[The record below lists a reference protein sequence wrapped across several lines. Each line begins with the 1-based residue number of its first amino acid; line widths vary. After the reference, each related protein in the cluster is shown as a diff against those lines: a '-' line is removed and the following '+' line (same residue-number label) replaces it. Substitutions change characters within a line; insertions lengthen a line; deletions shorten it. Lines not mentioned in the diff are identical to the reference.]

1 MTPDCRITV
10 SLMEEIYSDVPPHG
24 ASCQVRARVGETDPT
39 DEEPTMRKWLPLIAV
54 CLGTFMLLVD
64 VTIITVALP
73 DMASDLSATFSSL
86 QWVVDIYAL
95 TLAALVMGMGAVADL
110 RGRRLVYVTGLVV
123 FAAASCVSGLAG
135 STAVLIAARGAQGA
149 GGAAM
154 YATTIALLNSS
165 YQGRDRGTA
174 FGIWGAVSGAAAAAG
189 PILGGL
195 LTESASWRW
204 IFFVNLPVCA
214 AAIIMSLRAF
224 PAGRQASVTAG
235 PGAGAGAP
243 RPAGRLDVPGL
254 VTFTLGAA
262 AITYGLIRAASDGW
276 SSGLVAGMLAG
287 GLGAFGAFILIERRS
302 STPLL
307 DLALLRRPAFSGI
320 LLGALL
326 LNAAAFAYLVYSS
339 LWLQTALGLS
349 PIRAGLEGSAPL
361 SLAAFV
367 VSALIGRFLHAS
379 RPRLIIGGGLL
390 LVGAGAFLQARL
402 GATAGATTLL
412 PGLIVAGTGVGLATP
427 VLVSN
432 AMSAVPLRSGGM
444 AAGAVNTARQ
454 LGITFGVAIIGS
466 VFSARLASQLGPAHA
481 RLAAAVSGGQARE
494 VLAHTPAAQRGG
506 LDLLIRAASASG
518 LDAALQLAGALGLA
532 GAVIVIVM
540 LRRPAAPEAPVPGPL
555 PSAVPSTEPS
565 AVATK

>member
-1 MTPDCRITV
+1 
-10 SLMEEIYSDVPPHG
+10 
-24 ASCQVRARVGETDPT
+24 
-39 DEEPTMRKWLPLIAV
+39 MRKWLPLIAV

-73 DMASDLSATFSSL
+73 DMAADLSATFTSL

-123 FAAASCVSGLAG
+123 FAAASCISGLAG

-214 AAIIMSLRAF
+214 AAIVMSLRAF
-224 PAGRQASVTAG
+224 PAGRSAQPAVAG
-235 PGAGAGAP
+235 VRAP
-243 RPAGRLDVPGL
+243 QPAGRLDVPGL

-276 SSGLVAGMLAG
+276 GGGLVLGMLAG
-287 GLGAFGAFILIERRS
+287 GLGAFGAFILIERRAS
-302 STPLL
+302 APLL
-307 DLALLRRPAFSGI
+307 ELALLRRPAFSGI
-320 LLGALL
+320 LIGALL

-339 LWLQTALGLS
+339 LWLQTSLGLS
-349 PIRAGLEGSAPL
+349 PIRAGLQGSAPL

-402 GATAGATTLL
+402 GAAAGATALL

-432 AMSAVPLRSGGM
+432 AMSAVPQRSGGM

-466 VFSARLASQLGPAHA
+466 VFSARLASDLGPARA

-494 VLAHTPAAQRGG
+494 VLAHAPAAQRAG

-518 LDAALQLAGALGLA
+518 LDAAMQLAGALGLA
-532 GAVIVIVM
+532 GAVAVIVL
-540 LRRPAAPEAPVPGPL
+540 LRRPSGPEPAAVSPPAADPALSVL
-555 PSAVPSTEPS
+555 H
-565 AVATK
+565 KK

>member
-1 MTPDCRITV
+1 
-10 SLMEEIYSDVPPHG
+10 
-24 ASCQVRARVGETDPT
+24 
-39 DEEPTMRKWLPLIAV
+39 MRKWLPLIAV

-73 DMASDLSATFSSL
+73 DMAADLSATFSSL

-224 PAGRQASVTAG
+224 PGGRPSRVVG
-235 PGAGAGAP
+235 
-243 RPAGRLDVPGL
+243 RRLDVPGL

-276 SSGLVAGMLAG
+276 GGGLVTGMLAG
-287 GLGAFGAFILIERRS
+287 GLGAFWAFILIERRAS
-302 STPLL
+302 APLL
-307 DLALLRRPAFSGI
+307 DLSLLRRPAFSGI
-320 LLGALL
+320 LIGALL
-326 LNAAAFAYLVYSS
+326 LNAAAFAYLVYTS

-402 GATAGATTLL
+402 GAMSGAATLL
-412 PGLIVAGTGVGLATP
+412 PGLIVAGVGVGLATP

-432 AMSAVPLRSGGM
+432 AMSAVPQRSGGM

-466 VFSARLASQLGPAHA
+466 VFSSRLASQLGPGHA
-481 RLAAAVSGGQARE
+481 RLAAAVSGGQARA
-494 VLAHTPAAQRGG
+494 VLAHAPADQRAG

-532 GAVIVIVM
+532 GAVVVIVL
-540 LRRPAAPEAPVPGPL
+540 LRRPAAPEPAVPDPL
-555 PSAVPSTEPS
+555 PSVLH
-565 AVATK
+565 TK

>member
-1 MTPDCRITV
+1 
-10 SLMEEIYSDVPPHG
+10 
-24 ASCQVRARVGETDPT
+24 
-39 DEEPTMRKWLPLIAV
+39 MRKWLPLIAV

-73 DMASDLSATFSSL
+73 DMAADLSATFSSL

-95 TLAALVMGMGAVADL
+95 TLAALVMGMGSLADL

-123 FAAASCVSGLAG
+123 FAAASCASGLAG
-135 STAVLIAARGAQGA
+135 STAVLIVARGAQGV

-214 AAIIMSLRAF
+214 AAIVMSLRAF
-224 PAGRQASVTAG
+224 PGGRPDSVAD
-235 PGAGAGAP
+235 
-243 RPAGRLDVPGL
+243 RRLDVPGL

-276 SSGLVAGMLAG
+276 SGGLVIGMLAG
-287 GLGAFGAFILIERRS
+287 GLAAFGAFALIERRVGA
-302 STPLL
+302 PLL

-320 LLGALL
+320 LIGALL
-326 LNAAAFAYLVYSS
+326 LSAAAFAYLVYTS

-402 GATAGATTLL
+402 GAGSGATALL

-432 AMSAVPLRSGGM
+432 AMAAVPPQSGGM

-466 VFSARLASQLGPAHA
+466 VFSDRLASQLGPAHA

-494 VLAHTPAAQRGG
+494 VLAHAPAGQRAG

-532 GAVIVIVM
+532 GAVIVIVL
-540 LRRPAAPEAPVPGPL
+540 LRRPAAPQPVAAGPVP
-555 PSAVPSTEPS
+555 SV
-565 AVATK
+565 VHTK

>member
-1 MTPDCRITV
+1 
-10 SLMEEIYSDVPPHG
+10 
-24 ASCQVRARVGETDPT
+24 
-39 DEEPTMRKWLPLIAV
+39 MRKWLPLIAV

-73 DMASDLSATFSSL
+73 DMAADLSATFTSL

-135 STAVLIAARGAQGA
+135 STAVLVAARGAQGA

-214 AAIIMSLRAF
+214 AAIVMSLRAF
-224 PAGRQASVTAG
+224 PAGRSARTSDAG
-235 PGAGAGAP
+235 VPQ
-243 RPAGRLDVPGL
+243 PAGRLDVPGL

-276 SSGLVAGMLAG
+276 GGGLVLGILAG
-287 GLGAFGAFILIERRS
+287 GLGAFGAFILIERRVS
-302 STPLL
+302 APLL
-307 DLALLRRPAFSGI
+307 DLSLLRRPAFSGI
-320 LLGALL
+320 LIGALL

-339 LWLQTALGLS
+339 LWLQTSLGLS

-390 LVGAGAFLQARL
+390 LVGAGAFLQSRL
-402 GATAGATTLL
+402 GAGSGATALL

-432 AMSAVPLRSGGM
+432 AMAAVPPQSGGM

-466 VFSARLASQLGPAHA
+466 VFSARLASELGPGHA

-494 VLAHTPAAQRGG
+494 VLAHAPAAQRVG

-518 LDAALQLAGALGLA
+518 LDAAMQLAGGLGLA
-532 GAVIVIVM
+532 GAVAVIVL
-540 LRRPAAPEAPVPGPL
+540 LRRPAAPEPAAADLDAPDPVL
-555 PSAVPSTEPS
+555 SEPH
-565 AVATK
+565 TK